1 VVGEA
6 CGEQEE
12 GKAEERPWMRKRR
25 NLKNVNQCV
34 RLFCSQSFGGMLHDL
49 SVEVRDKPG
58 KRH

>member
-12 GKAEERPWMRKRR
+12 GKVEERTWMRKRT
-25 NLKNVNQCV
+25 NLKNVNQFV
-34 RLFCSQSFGGMLHDL
+34 RLFCSQSSGGMLRDL
-49 SVEVRDKPG
+49 SVEVRGKTG